1 MGNIHNFKKFKFKP
15 FKMRIGN
22 IAVTNFYE
30 EDGKK
35 KSVQGH
41 LKRPKFSFFEIVK
54 FEKNQFFG
62 KEYEYEMAHD
72 PDYYRQKNGFGLI
85 HKSCFKNP
93 ETMYMIAS
101 WDNIDHDELTPDLRF
116 VGNRVF
122 DLNSEEQLIFMQL
135 AKIGQEEIQRQLE
148 KNLEDVEY

>member
-22 IAVTNFYE
+22 IAVTNFFE

-35 KSVQGH
+35 KPVQGH
-41 LKRPKFSFFEIVK
+41 LNRPKFSYFEIVK
-54 FEKNQFFG
+54 FQENQFFG
-62 KEYEYEMAHD
+62 KENEYELSFDSNYFRTKKGH
-72 PDYYRQKNGFGLI
+72 GFI

-101 WDNIDHDELTPDLRF
+101 
-116 VGNRVF
+116 
-122 DLNSEEQLIFMQL
+122 
-135 AKIGQEEIQRQLE
+135 
-148 KNLEDVEY
+148 